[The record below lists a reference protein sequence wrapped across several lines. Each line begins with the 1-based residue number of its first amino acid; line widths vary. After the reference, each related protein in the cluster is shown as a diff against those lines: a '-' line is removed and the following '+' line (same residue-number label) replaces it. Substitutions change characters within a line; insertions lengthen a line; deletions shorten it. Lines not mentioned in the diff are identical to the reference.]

1 MNTGIL
7 FTEAGSESFSTETGV
22 VQEAILNYSRSAAMT
37 KILEKYPQKS

>member
-7 FTEAGSESFSTETGV
+7 LKEAGSESFSTETSV
-22 VQEAILNYSRSAAMT
+22 VQEAILNNSRSAAMT